1 MIKVLFTCFTLLI
14 LILPLLCFAVN
25 AERKAEICHLAPLVV
40 SSVRC
45 RMLEMQTAVSMYCA
59 VYEHDLQRAEVKDGG
74 WWKLPCFSAA
84 RVCVSCVSL
93 HGCVIQQHNEV
104 FMALMLR
111 TSKQN
116 TVTWPTL

>member
-45 RMLEMQTAVSMYCA
+45 RVLEMQSAVCMYCA
-59 VYEHDLQRAEVKDGG
+59 VYGQELQRAEVKDGG

-84 RVCVSCVSL
+84 RLCVCHVFLCTGVSSSSVMRFL
-93 HGCVIQQHNEV
+93 W
-104 FMALMLR
+104 L
-111 TSKQN
+111 
-116 TVTWPTL
+116 